1 MLSYMVPS
9 PIEDKPPLAPVV
21 SNKNNLQLVLGNHV
35 NKNGN
40 VSLPPNIPNGNA
52 IVHKKIIKNSNIT
65 SAESSN
71 SSLNSSGDFPS
82 VHGSGNTPNSEK
94 SKMKVANDNV
104 KQTMLKR

>member
-21 SNKNNLQLVLGNHV
+21 SNKNNLQLVLENHM

-40 VSLPPNIPNGNA
+40 VPMTVTIPNGN
-52 IVHKKIIKNSNIT
+52 VNTHKKIIKNTNIV

-71 SSLNSSGDFPS
+71 SSLNSSSDIPS
-82 VHGSGNTPNSEK
+82 VHGSTPNAEK
-94 SKMKVANDNV
+94 PKTKMANGSA
-104 KQTMLKR
+104 KQTTLKR